1 MPTKINKNV
10 YGLENEW
17 LVISPDTYNI
27 KLATF
32 ANEGFSRPAYRH
44 TIGGGKF
51 LNKLTNDFDI
61 SIAPIAVDNK
71 SSLVNTSLCGYV
83 DDFNNVT
90 EIKSNPVQSAL
101 MYCCNPSNSSNNFTN
116 AKDYVS
122 AKEEFNTSW
131 LISQTGTVDNNADY
145 PTNAGSLI
153 QPIVDFSYKSIIL
166 TIWLVVSD
174 KIDTLTTADIQF
186 CDYESYYNTESNLQG
201 DYPFVL
207 SVLAV
212 PKYLGNDKYFNLFTN
227 QYIYN
232 LPSTINQTWANFGV
246 VPLESANYNIANDF
260 VKYIYNVS
268 LLGEYDGIYF
278 DTTRNIARNAING
291 CAIVIGGY
299 KNSYSTG
306 LYNNK
311 GRFIQIVGNDIFK
324 LKVDS
329 TRYDRLYAYCDNII
343 KLKDWILTNVAYLGM
358 FYSTSYKNSLN
369 NADDNFYNRD
379 TTYLGIIDNNGITHG
394 QYLKGQ
400 DIKKSA
406 QAKWDSIKD
415 NSNYDYTKKPDYTKY
430 DNILKPRID
439 RLKLDFFTRK
449 YLMNRQN
456 ILDLSTWLYDEY
468 APTATIDSNNQS
480 FLTQN
485 PIDNIVSIIY
495 YPMIISDIKG
505 DTTNFKIGNLTPQKL
520 IDIKSI
526 NNSSVLV
533 DLGAVE
539 YFKYFN
545 NFLDYEP
552 YSNALL
558 YLPFCGYIDLSPSDF
573 IGHYVGVQYI
583 LDYAT
588 CSCDALVYR
597 DNYLVKTITGQF
609 GVQLPFGGI
618 AQADYLNSIQ
628 RATINYKQALIGSAT
643 AVGFGAL
650 ATAINPVAVGGAI
663 SNVVSSGLTIE
674 KTAYELEHL
683 KKPMVQSTS
692 CTPSSCAFY
701 ELSPKIIL
709 KRPIFLDTYNPQI
722 YGKTVGF
729 ACCINDYL
737 YNYTGLTICSDLY
750 LECAATVDEI
760 NMIKTYFQKG
770 VIL

>member
-1 MPTKINKNV
+1 MSKINKNV
-10 YGLENEW
+10 YGQDDEL
-17 LVISPDTYNI
+17 LTISPDTYNI

-32 ANEGFSRPAYRH
+32 ATSGFSRPAYRH
-44 TIGGGKF
+44 TIGGGKI

-83 DDFNNVT
+83 SDFENVT
-90 EIKSNPVQSAL
+90 VIKNNPVQSAL
-101 MYCCNPSNSSNNFTN
+101 MFCCNPSNTSNNFTN

-122 AKEEFNTSW
+122 ANDEINTSW
-131 LISQTGTVDNNADY
+131 LINQTGTVDGNVDY
-145 PTNAGSLI
+145 PTNAGALI
-153 QPIVDFSYKSIIL
+153 QPIVDFKYKSIIL

-174 KIDTLTTADIQF
+174 KIDTLTTADIKF
-186 CDYESYYNTESNLQG
+186 CDYESYYNIESNLQN
-201 DYPFVL
+201 DYPYVL

-212 PKYLGNDKYFNLFTN
+212 PKYLDNDKYFNLFTN

-232 LPSTINQTWANFGV
+232 LSATTEQTWANFGV
-246 VPLESANYNIANDF
+246 VPLESANYNILDKL
-260 VKYIYNVS
+260 VKYVYNVS
-268 LLGEYDGIYF
+268 LLETQNGLYF
-278 DTTRNIARNAING
+278 DTTRNIAHNAING
-291 CAIVIGGY
+291 CAIIIGGY
-299 KNSYSTG
+299 KNYYSTG

-311 GRFIQIVGNDIFK
+311 GRFIQIIGNDIFK

-329 TRYDRLYAYCDNII
+329 TRYDRLFAYCDNIN

-358 FYSTSYKNSLN
+358 YYSTSYKNSLN
-369 NADDNFYNRD
+369 NNDGKFYERD
-379 TTYLGIIDNNGITHG
+379 TTYLGIIDDNGITHG

-400 DIKKSA
+400 DTKKSD
-406 QAKWDSIKD
+406 QSKWDSIKD

-430 DNILKPRID
+430 DDALKPRID
-439 RLKLDFFTRK
+439 KLKLDFFTKK
-449 YLMNRQN
+449 YLFNKQN
-456 ILDLSTWLYDEY
+456 VIDLSTWLYDEY
-468 APTATIDSNNQS
+468 APTATTDSNNQS

-485 PIDNIVSIIY
+485 PIDNIVSLIY
-495 YPMIISDIKG
+495 YPIIISDIKG
-505 DTTNFKIGNLTPQKL
+505 DKRNFKIGNITPQNL
-520 IDIKSI
+520 HDIQTI
-526 NNSSVLV
+526 NNSSILV
-533 DLGAVE
+533 DLGFVE

-558 YLPFCGYIDLSPSDF
+558 YLPFCGYVDLPSSDF
-573 IGHYVGVQYI
+573 IGHNVGVQYI

-588 CSCDALVYR
+588 CSCDALVFR

-618 AQADYLNSIQ
+618 EHADYLNSIQ
-628 RATINYKQALIGSAT
+628 RATTNYKQALISSAT
-643 AVGFGAL
+643 VIGFGTFA
-650 ATAINPVAVGGAI
+650 AAINPLSVGASLFKLASSAV
-663 SNVVSSGLTIE
+663 SVDQSV
-674 KTAYELEHL
+674 YELDHL

-692 CTPSSCAFY
+692 CTPSTCAFY
-701 ELSPKIIL
+701 DLSPKIIL

-737 YNYTGLTICSDLY
+737 YNYTGLTVCSDLY
-750 LECAATVDEI
+750 IECTGTVDEI
-760 NMIKTYFQKG
+760 NMIKNYFQKG